1 MQTYFCFYR
10 SLLTNLGAG
19 IPFLPTVLSF
29 CQIILEL
36 RISIKIDKINKELKN
51 TRQEID
57 HNEEEERKFR
67 LTTAKQLAAFTNDIE
82 SLVEH
87 KVRACMVNRKYLQ
100 CNVQCETIKCIYD
113 LATCICRKEQWTS
126 ESNHHAAITEVSSN
140 IFSCGT
146 VTTTVEGST
155 EEVDNAAFLLSS
167 AAYQNIISFARA
179 ITSAECPE
187 IFTENEDQPDW
198 ESRLRIC
205 EEHRERYVPVAE
217 QRSDTRLNAFSYL
230 RRYFAGGLQLDHIGK
245 HPLGLMVYNWLQSD
259 MDSDVQDEVQFD
271 CRAKFFYYKDVND
284 TQCVHVEVNGIIT
297 AQTGAAKA
305 KNQCISRLMLL
316 SGAINTAKS
325 ISKQS
330 LLGRIFVSQP
340 LTSGYAKMQREVK
353 NGRVIQIEYIDSI
366 LTSRR
371 QSDVI
376 ET

>member
-87 KVRACMVNRKYLQ
+87 KVRECMVNRKYLQ

-187 IFTENEDQPDW
+187 IFTENEAQPDW

-205 EEHRERYVPVAE
+205 EEHRERYIPVAE

-230 RRYFAGGLQLDHIGK
+230 RRYFAGGLQLDHIGT

-271 CRAKFFYYKDVND
+271 CRAKFFYYK
-284 TQCVHVEVNGIIT
+284 E
-297 AQTGAAKA
+297 
-305 KNQCISRLMLL
+305 SRTSTIHNAFML
-316 SGAINTAKS
+316 K
-325 ISKQS
+325 
-330 LLGRIFVSQP
+330 
-340 LTSGYAKMQREVK
+340 LTTLWQRKLEPRK
-353 NGRVIQIEYIDSI
+353 PR
-366 LTSRR
+366 TSAYHG
-371 QSDVI
+371 
-376 ET
+376 

>member
-1 MQTYFCFYR
+1 MDEVGSESDFAVLRNIRCEDFI
-10 SLLTNLGAG
+10 L
-19 IPFLPTVLSF
+19 LPTILQVLF
-29 CQIILEL
+29 QICLHL
-36 RISIKIDKINKELKN
+36 RISNKIDALIAKI
-51 TRQEID
+51 
-57 HNEEEERKFR
+57 HSNEEEERKFR

-82 SLVEH
+82 SLVEQ
-87 KVRACMVNRKYLQ
+87 VRACMVNRKYLQ

-140 IFSCGT
+140 IFSCRA

-205 EEHRERYVPVAE
+205 EEHRERYIPVAE

-230 RRYFAGGLQLDHIGK
+230 RRYFAGGLQLDHIGT

-284 TQCVHVEVNGIIT
+284 TQCVHVEVNDIMA